1 MCGRYLLTSPPE
13 AVRAAFGYAERPNF
27 PPRFNIAPT
36 QPIAIVRA
44 EAGARLFT
52 LVRWGLLPPW
62 VKDPRAFTVLINA
75 RAETIAA
82 KPAFRSAFRRRRCLI
97 PADGW
102 YEWQRGGAGG
112 PRPFAILPSAG
123 HVVAFAGLHEHYMA
137 ADGSEIETAAII
149 TVDANAALS
158 GVHDRMPAI
167 LDAKAHATWL
177 DPLAEAP
184 DLLPL
189 LKPAPDDAFR
199 PVPVSKRVNKVANE
213 GPENLAPDPDA
224 APAPPPT
231 PERRQLDLF

>member
-13 AVRAAFGYAERPNF
+13 AVRTAFGYAERPNF
-27 PPRFNIAPT
+27 PPRYNIAPT

-75 RAETIAA
+75 RAETIAE

-102 YEWQRGGAGG
+102 YEWQRGGGA
-112 PRPFAILPSAG
+112 PRPFAILPRDG
-123 HVVAFAGLHEHYMA
+123 QVVALAGLHEHYLA
-137 ADGSEIETAAII
+137 PDGSEIETAAIV

-167 LDAKAHATWL
+167 LDQAAREVWL
-177 DPLAEAP
+177 DPLAEP
-184 DLLPL
+184 RDLLPL
-189 LKPAPDDAFR
+189 LKPAADQAFHA
-199 PVPVSKRVNKVANE
+199 VPVSKRVNKVANE
-213 GPENLAPDPDA
+213 GPENLTQDAEA
-224 APAPPPT
+224 APSTPPPA
-231 PERRQLDLF
+231 PAKRQLDLF